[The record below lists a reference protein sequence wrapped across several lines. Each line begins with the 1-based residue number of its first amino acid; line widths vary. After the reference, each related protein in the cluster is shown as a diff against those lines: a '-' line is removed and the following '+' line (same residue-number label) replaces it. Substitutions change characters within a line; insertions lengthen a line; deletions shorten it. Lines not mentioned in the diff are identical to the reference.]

1 MAAHVPDEDLR
12 LPPFFPRAPNACR
25 SEANAFF
32 ECFTSKSHYVAGG
45 DAAVGRKAL
54 AACKDLLPA
63 YEKCTSTHLTS
74 RQKELVRAPQVY
86 LQQVAASQT

>member
-1 MAAHVPDEDLR
+1 MILQWAGARALHLKLLTASQPDHR
-12 LPPFFPRAPNACR
+12 FPLAPQ
-25 SEANAFF
+25 
-32 ECFTSKSHYVAGG
+32 